1 MPFSITFPASTLQS
15 CETDNDR
22 ILRSRLGRA
31 YAVTQADLIDGRL
44 WKQCFSHLCFDHRH
58 FHTVEKT
65 IRQDF
70 DYRYLILE
78 DAEAGI
84 RAIQPVFLIQQDIT
98 AGLPRAF
105 HALMKTIRRVFPN
118 FLKLKTL
125 MVGAT
130 VGEGHLGA
138 ASDPDRAW
146 LGEALHEVVGDYAR
160 ECKASMIVLKD
171 FHSSYRN
178 HLAPFSN
185 NGYSRV
191 PSMPGVKLD
200 LDFASFDEYMTLRLS
215 KATRKSLRRKFK
227 KAAAGAPIEM
237 EVLCN
242 VGHLI
247 DEIYPL
253 YDAVFERAEFR
264 FEKLTKEYLLEIG
277 EKMPDRV
284 RFFIW
289 RKAGR
294 IIAFNL
300 CFVHGDMLYDGVLGL
315 DYSVAIDLHLYFIT
329 WRDIIQW
336 ALRNNIKRY
345 YSGPLNYDSK
355 RHFRCD
361 LVPLDLYVFHTSR
374 WFNPI
379 FRRLVKWLE
388 PTRHDPSIQLF
399 KNAHEL

>member
-1 MPFSITFPASTLQS
+1 MITDSTFTPRLKPVVQ
-15 CETDNDR
+15 
-22 ILRSRLGRA
+22 SRLGTA
-31 YAVTQADLIDGRL
+31 YVATKADLIDANL
-44 WKQCFSHLCFDHRH
+44 WERSFSHLCFDQRH
-58 FHTVEKT
+58 FQTIERT

-78 DAEAGI
+78 DSHKSV
-84 RAIQPVFLIQQDIT
+84 RAIQPMFLIDQDIM
-98 AGLPRAF
+98 AGLPRPVKAVMN
-105 HALMKTIRRVFPN
+105 AVRRFFPN

-138 ASDPDRAW
+138 VSESDRTW
-146 LGEALHEVVGDYAR
+146 LGEALHEMIGDYAR
-160 ECKASMIVLKD
+160 QCDASMIVLKD
-171 FHSSYRN
+171 FHSNYRE
-178 HLAPFSN
+178 HLKPFSN

-191 PSMPGVKLD
+191 PSLPAVKLD
-200 LDFASFDEYMTLRLS
+200 LNFPSFEDYMTSHLS

-227 KAAAGAPIEM
+227 KAAASEPIEM
-237 EVLCN
+237 EVLSD
-242 VGHLI
+242 VSHLI

-253 YDAVFERAEFR
+253 YDAVFQRAEFR
-264 FEKLTKEYLLEIG
+264 FEKITKEYLREIG
-277 EKMPDRV
+277 QQMPERV

-289 RKAGR
+289 RRAGK
-294 IIAFNL
+294 IVAFDL
-300 CFVHGDMLYDGVLGL
+300 CFLHGDVLNDCILGL
-315 DYSVAIDLHLYFIT
+315 DYSIALDLHLYFIT
-329 WRDIIQW
+329 WRDIVQW
-336 ALRNNIKRY
+336 AIDNNIKRY

-374 WFNPI
+374 WINPA

-388 PTRHDPSIQLF
+388 PTRHDPNIRLF